1 MFFNSV
7 SEISGIASKTGTSVF
22 VVPKNE
28 KVEIKGAIIL
38 QPEEKRAITIE
49 QVRGVI
55 ARLGVKQF
63 SDTYVLIRP
72 ADMMNEESSNA
83 LLKSLEEPK
92 DKVHFVLVT
101 DSPSRLLPTILSRSA
116 VFILKQD
123 YDLKTLSEDDEKI
136 RVLAKKLISAKP
148 GDLVSISEEIAK
160 KKDGVRNYAL
170 RVIGVAIEIL
180 QKSYLITGKEIFL
193 KKLPK
198 FLEVYENIN
207 KNGHIKLQIVAG
219 LC

>member
-1 MFFNSV
+1 MFFNSI
-7 SEISGIASKTGTSVF
+7 SEIPEIASRTGTSVF

-72 ADMMNEESSNA
+72 ADMMNDESSNA

-92 DKVHFVLVT
+92 EKVHFVLVT

-116 VFILKQD
+116 VFILRQD
-123 YDLKTLSEDDEKI
+123 YDLRAISEDDEKI
-136 RVLAKKLISAKP
+136 RALAKKLISAKP

-160 KKDGVRNYAL
+160 KKEGVRNYAL
-170 RVIGVAIEIL
+170 RVIGTAIEIL
-180 QKSYLITGKEIFL
+180 QKSYLITGKEVFL
-193 KKLPK
+193 KKLPRY
-198 FLEVYENIN
+198 LEVYENIN

>member
-198 FLEVYENIN
+198 FLEVYEDIN

>member
-7 SEISGIASKTGTSVF
+7 SEIPGIASKTGTSVF

-63 SDTYVLIRP
+63 SDTYVLICP

>member
-7 SEISGIASKTGTSVF
+7 SEIPGIASKTGTSVF

-63 SDTYVLIRP
+63 SDIYVLIRP